1 MGVENLQSWADN
13 LETIRLPKIEA
24 DVSQLRADQNATQ
37 SQLSAKVQEFTDSF
51 AAHSS
56 RILANVNSIL
66 LARGEA
72 DHALGRIY
80 SGDFEV
86 KAYID
91 MRVQQI
97 RNEFAGS
104 VAGLHDYISGDL
116 ATELDASIDTRTA
129 ALVTRVNQSV
139 LEVEAV
145 RDTITADVD
154 DIRTVSAEILNTALP
169 GQANRLAS
177 YEESL
182 AGLQSEVDQVLA
194 GFDYDSLM
202 DGIFDVQSR
211 AADSLAPLGL
221 TVLREPASVWT
232 TDPTG
237 ALLSPKVPIPSSWLI
252 RDDVIGDCARLP
264 LGTDQAISRSYP
276 DDFAPDRVYRVRVR
290 VRAVNSGSLGGV
302 RLALGVSTW
311 AGGVPAELG
320 VEKEVTVTP
329 LTGGDLDQVFT
340 CLFSADL
347 AKLEAQD
354 YAIGTA
360 PTDVALHLS
369 GSGSANQAF
378 FHVRQNPGG
387 LSDGQLLV
395 GILEVKDVTEALD
408 VAEIIRTQMD
418 AKLGENI
425 AAEIDEIKVTLTD
438 LDSAVSLVR
447 SDLTAELDQTNSN
460 LTTFYYTIAQTD
472 TAISGAITDLKA
484 VIEDPEGSSIGA
496 RLTTEFYTI
505 AQTDQAVSSRISDY
519 DALVAGGLTA
529 TVSSHETAIANLNG
543 FAQSMVGFRAQAGN
557 QVSLLDLV
565 AYDGSS
571 GGGSSYSLA
580 RISADNILLDGTVA
594 AQKLVVTD
602 FSGNL
607 ILNGAIPYG
616 DARGWGP
623 MPTTFA
629 IVPRDPN
636 SPYDA
641 VKTALSPYILHMS
654 PNTSHRFVVVGEF
667 TCEAGETFAT
677 QYNAASAVDQGCNIG
692 IQFVWIGAD
701 GQETSTSRSTVI
713 NYSGWQKIVTPA
725 VTAPEGT
732 VKCIL
737 RAIRWGDSSASIGLL
752 SNMEVVKQRSG
763 SVLITPGSIS
773 ADDIQ
778 AGRMNARH
786 LEVTELLE
794 MDAENAGFVL
804 SKRAVLDTTDG
815 VYMGAVGE
823 HGFGFAA
830 SRTTG
835 AIRQSVTLDPI
846 NGFVLRNAR
855 HRVTGATLPQSAT
868 VTASKTIDLPTGTKS
883 LSLMLLGGGGG
894 GASGSWGDEGIIR
907 GNGANGGATIVQ
919 LYDGPTLVGTY
930 EAPGG
935 VGATEGTSGN
945 NGGDGESSSYGK
957 GGSKGTSSSA
967 PTAGSGQGAGGG
979 GGYGLYGRGGKGGKA
994 GSQINRDLDV
1004 SLLTAPRLVIT
1015 IGAPGVGGIP
1025 TGTTNTKVR
1034 GAAGSAGRVA
1044 YTHSA
1049 FTDIPADVIP
1059 LKPTSVGSFAKAA
1072 DATGS
1077 TIFPDLGPG
1086 LWILDAAN
1094 STLVIGTIEI
1104 DNQGTLI
1111 HANSALNVTFF
1122 ASKRPRVVSGVGT
1135 ARTIRYAFYSMGNWG

>member
-1 MGVENLQSWADN
+1 MSRWDDTLRAKLDEILGERGRKDRSAVRWGD
-13 LETIRLPKIEA
+13 IEA
-24 DVSQLRADQNATQ
+24 VYQKAALVAEKVAGSGGSGGSGGTGEIPEDIQEQIDASRALAQQAASQAQAAAVQAGLVHDEHAALVSGFLGNLSDAFALRDQALSNLSTSTTSSIATLTANINGV
-37 SQLSAKVQEFTDSF
+37 SANLSTNYLTAAQTNQAISSASTALSSSIAQTQAFAETKGKV
-51 AAHSS
+51 
-56 RILANVNSIL
+56 
-66 LARGEA
+66 
-72 DHALGRIY
+72 IY
-80 SGDFEV
+80 SATAPD
-86 KAYID
+86 AADRLAQNLWID
-91 MRVQQI
+91 TTSGANTPKMW
-97 RNEFAGS
+97 NG
-104 VAGLHDYISGDL
+104 VAWVAVTDKVAADAAAAV
-116 ATELDASIDTRTA
+116 ATVSANLSTNYLTSAQTNSAIAASQTTMLASIDYVDASVQGFQRAILAAADAPAGAAVTVATA
-129 ALVTRVNQSV
+129 AAALGQTGTIIVTEGSAARSTSGQTNGARVEIPTARALMFGGQRIKIGVLAKRPASNAATRFGIAYSTNGDGDSGYMQADKDLTTAWQWFTFHYTVPAPAVGGADWIGIFGDHSKTGKATQIARVYVEIAAVAGELPEINQLSG
-139 LEVEAV
+139 E
-145 RDTITADVD
+145 ITN
-154 DIRTVSAEILNTALP
+154 IL
-169 GQANRLAS
+169 
-177 YEESL
+177 
-182 AGLQSEVDQVLA
+182 GLQIS
-194 GFDYDSLM
+194 
-202 DGIFDVQSR
+202 
-211 AADSLAPLGL
+211 
-221 TVLREPASVWT
+221 
-232 TDPTG
+232 
-237 ALLSPKVPIPSSWLI
+237 PSSAL
-252 RDDVIGDCARLP
+252 ATQL
-264 LGTDQAISRSYP
+264 T
-276 DDFAPDRVYRVRVR
+276 
-290 VRAVNSGSLGGV
+290 SLQ
-302 RLALGVSTW
+302 T
-311 AGGVPAELG
+311 
-320 VEKEVTVTP
+320 
-329 LTGGDLDQVFT
+329 Q
-340 CLFSADL
+340 
-347 AKLEAQD
+347 
-354 YAIGTA
+354 
-360 PTDVALHLS
+360 
-369 GSGSANQAF
+369 ANQASASITAQGTALSTL
-378 FHVRQNPGG
+378 QNNASASY
-387 LSDGQLLV
+387 LF
-395 GILEVKDVTEALD
+395 
-408 VAEIIRTQMD
+408 R
-418 AKLGENI
+418 AKAGTAN
-425 AAEIDEIKVTLTD
+425 
-438 LDSAVSLVR
+438 
-447 SDLTAELDQTNSN
+447 AEL
-460 LTTFYYTIAQTD
+460 
-472 TAISGAITDLKA
+472 
-484 VIEDPEGSSIGA
+484 E
-496 RLTTEFYTI
+496 
-505 AQTDQAVSSRISDY
+505 
-519 DALVAGGLTA
+519 LVAASSPTGS
-529 TVSSHETAIANLNG
+529 VST
-543 FAQSMVGFRAQAGN
+543 
-557 QVSLLDLV
+557 
-565 AYDGSS
+565 
-571 GGGSSYSLA
+571 A

-616 DARGWGP
+616 DTRGWGP

-636 SPYDA
+636 SPYDP
-641 VKTALSPYILHMS
+641 VKTAPSPYILHMS

-667 TCEAGETFAT
+667 TCEAGEMFAT
-677 QYNAASAVDQGCNIG
+677 QYNAASAVAQGCNIG

-701 GQETSTSRSTVI
+701 GQQKSASRSTVI
-713 NYSGWQKIVTPA
+713 NYSGWQKIVTPE

-752 SNMEVVKQRSG
+752 SNMEVVKKRSG
-763 SVLITPGSIS
+763 AVLITPGSIS

-804 SKRAVLDTTDG
+804 GKRAVLDTTDG

-830 SRTTG
+830 SRTAG

-894 GASGSWGDEGIIR
+894 GASGSWVDEGIIR
-907 GNGANGGATIVQ
+907 GNGAKGGATIVQ

-935 VGATEGTSGN
+935 VGATEGTSGD
-945 NGGDGESSSYGK
+945 NGGGGESSSYGR
-957 GGSKGTSSSA
+957 GGSKGTSSYA

-1015 IGAPGVGGIP
+1015 IGAPGAGGIP
-1025 TGTTNTKVR
+1025 TGTTNTKVS

-1072 DATGS
+1072 GATGS

-1104 DNQGTLI
+1104 DDQGTLI

-1122 ASKRPRVVSGVGT
+1122 ASKRPLVVSGVGT